1 MKTLNTNIMKTI
13 KNRILLVGALLTIV
27 LISGFAKGASTVT
40 TNETKEVTEVVE
52 NKTINMFVT
61 HGHCSTPF
69 GGIVDDLKVEIPVR
83 MDAGNPLENM
93 RISFEVDPNSFRA
106 CRGDVVDLTK
116 RVKTK
121 GVFISDNNEKIRF
134 KTTNVYVMG
143 VDWYQINGV
152 MSIKGVE
159 REVKFFATGIRDS
172 YKSMSSELVLQGQ
185 VNLLDW
191 GIDYDKLVN
200 GQSLDVPTKWLYLN
214 MKIELS

>member
-1 MKTLNTNIMKTI
+1 MNSI
-13 KNRILLVGALLTIV
+13 KKSLLLGVLLLTV
-27 LISGFAKGASTVT
+27 VFISGYATKTSVPAAK
-40 TNETKEVTEVVE
+40 EKTEVE
-52 NKTINMFVT
+52 KIEKNKTINMFVT

-69 GGIVDDLKVEIPVR
+69 GGIVDDLKVDIPVR
-83 MDAGNPLENM
+83 MDTGNPLENM
-93 RISFEVDPNSFRA
+93 RISFEVDPNSFKA
-106 CRGDVVDLTK
+106 CRGDVADLTK

-159 REVKFFATGIRDS
+159 KEVKFFATGIRNS
-172 YKSMSSELVLQGQ
+172 YESMSSELVLQGQ

-200 GQSLDVPTKWLYLN
+200 GQSSDVPTKWLYLN

>member
-1 MKTLNTNIMKTI
+1 MNSIKKSLLLGVLLLTVVFISGYATKTSVPTI
-13 KNRILLVGALLTIV
+13 KE
-27 LISGFAKGASTVT
+27 K
-40 TNETKEVTEVVE
+40 TEVE
-52 NKTINMFVT
+52 KTEKNQTINMFVT

-69 GGIVDDLKVEIPVR
+69 GGIVDDLKVDIPVR

-93 RISFEVDPNSFRA
+93 RISFEVDPNSFKA
-106 CRGDVVDLTK
+106 CRGDVADLTE

-159 REVKFFATGIRDS
+159 REVKFFATGIRNS

-200 GQSLDVPTKWLYLN
+200 GQSSDVPTKWLYLN
-214 MKIELS
+214 MKIDLS

>member
-1 MKTLNTNIMKTI
+1 MKTI
-13 KNRILLVGALLTIV
+13 KNRILLVGALLAIV
-27 LISGFAKGASTVT
+27 LVSGFAKSTSTVT
-40 TNETKEVTEVVE
+40 PKEIKKEVAEVVE

-69 GGIVDDLKVEIPVR
+69 GGIVDDLKVDIPVR
-83 MDAGNPLENM
+83 MDAGNSLENM
-93 RISFEVDPNSFRA
+93 RISFEVDPNSFRV
-106 CRGDVVDLTK
+106 CRGDEADLTA
-116 RVKTK
+116 RIKTK
-121 GVFISDNNEKIRF
+121 GVFINDQNDSITFR
-134 KTTNVYVMG
+134 TTNVFVMG
-143 VDWYQINGV
+143 VDWYQINGI

-159 REVKFFATGIRDS
+159 KEVKFFATGIRNS

-200 GQSLDVPTKWLYLN
+200 GQSLNIPTKWLYLN

>member
-1 MKTLNTNIMKTI
+1 MKTI
-13 KNRILLVGALLTIV
+13 KNRILLVGVLLTIV
-27 LISGFAKGASTVT
+27 LVSGFAKSTSTVT
-40 TNETKEVTEVVE
+40 PKEIKEVAEVVK

-69 GGIVDDLKVEIPVR
+69 GGIVNDLKVDIPVR

-93 RISFEVDPNSFRA
+93 SISFEVNPNSFRV
-106 CRGDVVDLTK
+106 CRGDEADLTA
-116 RVKTK
+116 RIKTK
-121 GVFISDNNEKIRF
+121 GVFINDQNDNITFR
-134 KTTNVYVMG
+134 TTNVFVMG
-143 VDWYQINGV
+143 VDWYQINGM

-200 GQSLDVPTKWLYLN
+200 GQSSNVPTKWLYLN
-214 MKIELS
+214 MKIELG

>member
-1 MKTLNTNIMKTI
+1 MKTI
-13 KNRILLVGALLTIV
+13 KNRILLVVALLAIV
-27 LISGFAKGASTVT
+27 LVSGFTKGTSTDT
-40 TNETKEVTEVVE
+40 PKEIKGVTEVVE

-69 GGIVDDLKVEIPVR
+69 GGIVDDLKVDIPVR

-93 RISFEVDPNSFRA
+93 RISFEVDPNSFRV
-106 CRGDVVDLTK
+106 CRGDVADLTK

-134 KTTNVYVMG
+134 RTTNVHVMG

-159 REVKFFATGIRDS
+159 REVKFFATGIRNS
-172 YKSMSSELVLQGQ
+172 HESMSSELVLQGQ

-200 GQSLDVPTKWLYLN
+200 GQSSDVPTKWLYLN

>member
-1 MKTLNTNIMKTI
+1 MKTI

-27 LISGFAKGASTVT
+27 LVSGFAKSTSTVT
-40 TNETKEVTEVVE
+40 PKEKKKVTETVK
-52 NKTINMFVT
+52 NQTINMFVT

-93 RISFEVDPNSFRA
+93 RISFEVDPNSFKA
-106 CRGDVVDLTK
+106 CRGDVADLTK

-143 VDWYQINGV
+143 VDWYQING
-152 MSIKGVE
+152 MLSIKGVE
-159 REVKFFATGIRDS
+159 REVKFFATGIRNA
-172 YKSMSSELVLQGQ
+172 YESMSSELVLQGQ

-200 GQSLDVPTKWLYLN
+200 GQSSDVSTKWLYLN
-214 MKIELS
+214 MKIELG

>member
-1 MKTLNTNIMKTI
+1 MKTI

-27 LISGFAKGASTVT
+27 LVSGFTKSTST
-40 TNETKEVTEVVE
+40 AITKEEKKEVTETVK
-52 NKTINMFVT
+52 NQTINMFVT

-93 RISFEVDPNSFRA
+93 RISFEVDPNSFKA
-106 CRGDVVDLTK
+106 CRGDVADLTE

-121 GVFISDNNEKIRF
+121 GVFISDNNDKITF

-143 VDWYQINGV
+143 LDWYQINGK

-159 REVKFFATGIRDS
+159 KEVKFFATGIRNPKDVMANS
-172 YKSMSSELVLQGQ
+172 LVLQGQ
-185 VNLLDW
+185 VNLFDW

-200 GQSLDVPTKWLYLN
+200 GVSLDVPTKWLYLN
-214 MKIELS
+214 MQIDLC

>member
-1 MKTLNTNIMKTI
+1 MNTI
-13 KNRILLVGALLTIV
+13 KNRILLVGALLAIV
-27 LISGFAKGASTVT
+27 LVSGFAKGTSIVT
-40 TNETKEVTEVVE
+40 PKEIKEVTEVVK

-69 GGIVDDLKVEIPVR
+69 GGIVDDLKVDIPAR

-93 RISFEVDPNSFRA
+93 RISFEVDPNSLRV
-106 CRGDVVDLTK
+106 CRGDEADLTS
-116 RVKTK
+116 RIKTK
-121 GVFISDNNEKIRF
+121 GVFINDKNDSITFR
-134 KTTNVYVMG
+134 TTNVFVMG

-159 REVKFFATGIRDS
+159 REVKFFATGIREFNNA
-172 YKSMSSELVLQGQ
+172 MASSLVLQGQ

-200 GQSLDVPTKWLYLN
+200 GQSSNVPTKWLYLN

>member
-1 MKTLNTNIMKTI
+1 MNSIKKGLLLGVLLLTVVFISGYATKTSTPTI
-13 KNRILLVGALLTIV
+13 KE
-27 LISGFAKGASTVT
+27 K
-40 TNETKEVTEVVE
+40 TEVE
-52 NKTINMFVT
+52 KTEKNQTINMFVT

-69 GGIVDDLKVEIPVR
+69 GGIVDNLKVDIPVR

-93 RISFEVDPNSFRA
+93 RISFEVDPNSFKA
-106 CRGDVVDLTK
+106 CRGDVADLTE

-143 VDWYQINGV
+143 VDWYQINGM

-159 REVKFFATGIRDS
+159 REVKFFATGIRNA
-172 YKSMSSELVLQGQ
+172 YESMSSELVLQGQ

>member
-1 MKTLNTNIMKTI
+1 MKTI

-27 LISGFAKGASTVT
+27 LVSGFAKSTSTVT
-40 TNETKEVTEVVE
+40 PKEKKKVTETVK
-52 NKTINMFVT
+52 NQTINMFVT

-69 GGIVDDLKVEIPVR
+69 GGIVDDLKVDIPVR

-93 RISFEVDPNSFRA
+93 RISFEVDPNSFKA
-106 CRGDVVDLTK
+106 CSGDVADLTK

-134 KTTNVYVMG
+134 RTTNVYVMG
-143 VDWYQINGV
+143 VDWYQING
-152 MSIKGVE
+152 MLSIKGVE
-159 REVKFFATGIRDS
+159 REVKFFATGIRNS
-172 YKSMSSELVLQGQ
+172 YESMSSELVLQGQ

-200 GQSLDVPTKWLYLN
+200 GQSLEVPTKWLYLN

>member
-1 MKTLNTNIMKTI
+1 MKTI

-27 LISGFAKGASTVT
+27 LVSGFAKSTSTVT
-40 TNETKEVTEVVE
+40 PKEKKKVTETVK
-52 NKTINMFVT
+52 NQTINMFVT

-93 RISFEVDPNSFRA
+93 RISFEVDPNSFKA
-106 CRGDVVDLTK
+106 CRGDVADLTK

-143 VDWYQINGV
+143 LDWYQINGK

-159 REVKFFATGIRDS
+159 REVNFFATGIRNI
-172 YKSMSSELVLQGQ
+172 KESMSSELVLQGQ

-200 GQSLDVPTKWLYLN
+200 GQSSDVPTKWLYLN

>member
-1 MKTLNTNIMKTI
+1 MKTI
-13 KNRILLVGALLTIV
+13 KNRILLVGVLLTIV
-27 LISGFAKGASTVT
+27 LVSGFTKSTSTAT
-40 TNETKEVTEVVE
+40 TKEKKEVTETVK
-52 NKTINMFVT
+52 NQTINMFVT

-69 GGIVDDLKVEIPVR
+69 GGIVDDLKVDIPVR

-106 CRGDVVDLTK
+106 CRGDVADLTK

-134 KTTNVYVMG
+134 RTTNVFVMG

-159 REVKFFATGIRDS
+159 REVKFFATGIRNS
-172 YKSMSSELVLQGQ
+172 YESMSSELVLQGQ

-214 MKIELS
+214 MKIDLC